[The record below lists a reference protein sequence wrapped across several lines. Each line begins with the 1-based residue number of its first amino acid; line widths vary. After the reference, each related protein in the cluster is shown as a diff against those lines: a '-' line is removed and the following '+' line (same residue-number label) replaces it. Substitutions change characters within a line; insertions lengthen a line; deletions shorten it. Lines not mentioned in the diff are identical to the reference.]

1 FAEQPTIATL
11 AGPHH
16 ETIADFIGRQKLT
29 GPSQLLMTAV
39 AEKDPDSLLHAVVTA
54 SIAGSLALRLR
65 LTETVVGG
73 AITAG

>member
-1 FAEQPTIATL
+1 
-11 AGPHH
+11 
-16 ETIADFIGRQKLT
+16 TIADFIGRQKLT

-54 SIAGSLALRLR
+54 SIAGSLALRPR

-73 AITAG
+73 AITAGLLHDIGEFYVDPGVLG